1 MAPPWS
7 GTEMIKTIADPT
19 VLNALVE
26 HLGALRANSGR
37 RWGTLTPNEMLCHLG
52 DAFEMVLRIRP
63 RIVPISRRRR
73 KHAAYWIGLWSPL
86 PFPRDFPTNPEH
98 NPRDQG
104 TRPTD
109 FDRDRARVVAALRGL
124 AAPSGGLEPIHGAFG
139 PMSRRDW
146 QRWAYKHAD
155 HHLRQ
160 FGL

>member
-1 MAPPWS
+1 
-7 GTEMIKTIADPT
+7 MIKTIADPA

-26 HLGALRANSGR
+26 RFGALHPDCRS
-37 RWGTLTPNEMLCHLG
+37 RWGTLTPHEMLCHLG

-63 RIVPISRRRR
+63 RVVPISPRRRQQ
-73 KHAAYWIGLWSPL
+73 AAYWIGLWSPL

-98 NPRDQG
+98 NPRDRG

-109 FDRDRARVVAALRGL
+109 FDGDRARLVAALKGL
-124 AAPSGGLEPIHGAFG
+124 AASSGSGLEPIHGAFG

-146 QRWAYKHAD
+146 HRWAYKHAD

-160 FGL
+160 FAL